1 MTLFRPLPRPAARAL
16 SALILVAWVVQMGV
30 LARRAWSSS
39 GVALAADLAHYG
51 SSAQWRGIYYR
62 GDKIGFSVGQ
72 TTPTDSGYEMREDGR
87 LQMTL
92 LGSSASVRLT
102 SRATVDR
109 AFALQRFSF
118 ALDAGTG
125 PTEILGTLDGR
136 RLDLTIRT
144 PSGERKETR
153 ELEEPPALALNLPR
167 VLAARGLQP
176 GQTLQVSVFDPATL
190 RNAPMTLEVQARE
203 VVQSAGRPVPAFRV
217 EGRLAGITT
226 RTWITDVGD
235 VVREESPM
243 GLLVVRE
250 TPAQAQALAVP
261 GAVQTDMLE
270 AAALVPTNPRRI
282 DDPTTVARLKVR
294 IDGLEALDPADLDGA
309 GQSASGGTIEVRDPR
324 DLRPGPAP
332 ADLAL
337 FLRPEPFLESDA
349 PEIIAEAQKAAGGP
363 APPRLQA
370 ERLVRYVNAI
380 LEKKPTVSL
389 PSALEVLKTRI
400 GDCNE
405 HTALYVAMARSL
417 GLPARIAVGLV
428 YLRGAFYYHAWPE
441 VWVEE
446 AARPGAVAPGRPH
459 AQPVPRRRDPRAPHP
474 RRPRAPGRDPGPRR
488 PRAPRDPGR
497 GAAARG
503 DAHPRGPGPD
513 RPASPGPAPAAPGRQ
528 RAGLLVFSR
537 AEPRMIRV
545 ENLVKTFGSF
555 KAVDGVSLE
564 VAPGEIH
571 GFLGPNGAGKTTT
584 IRMIAGLLKPTAGRV
599 LDRRPRPRAR
609 ARGGQACP
617 RLHPRPAVPLR
628 EAHRRRVPALPRRP
642 LRDGGRGGRDP
653 RGRAARA
660 LRARGLEGRARRELL
675 PRHEAAA
682 RHVLGASCTGRGR
695 CSWTSRWSA
704 STRAAPGSS
713 RTSSA

>member
-1 MTLFRPLPRPAARAL
+1 VTLFRPLPRPAARVL
-16 SALILVAWVVQMGV
+16 SALILVAWVAQMGV

-72 TTPTDSGYEMREDGR
+72 TTPTDSGYEMKEDGR

-92 LGSSASVRLT
+92 LGSSASLRLT

-136 RLDLTIRT
+136 RLDLTIKT

-217 EGRLAGITT
+217 LGRLAGITT

-243 GLLVVRE
+243 GLIVVRE

-261 GAVQTDMLE
+261 GKVQTDMLE
-270 AAALVPTNPRRI
+270 AAALVPTTPRRI
-282 DDPTTVARLKVR
+282 DDPTTVARLKLR

-309 GQSASGGTIEVRDPR
+309 GQSANGATIEVRDPR

-337 FLRPEPFLESDA
+337 YLRPEPFLESDA
-349 PEIIAEAQKAAGGP
+349 PEIIAEAQKAAGAP
-363 APPRLQA
+363 ASPRLRA
-370 ERLVRYVNAI
+370 ERLVRYVHAI
-380 LEKKPTVSL
+380 VEKKPTLSL

-446 AARPGAVAPGRPH
+446 SRGRGLWLPVDPTLNQFPADATHVRLTRGGLERQAAILGLVGRARLEILDLELRPGATPI
-459 AQPVPRRRDPRAPHP
+459 
-474 RRPRAPGRDPGPRR
+474 
-488 PRAPRDPGR
+488 
-497 GAAARG
+497 
-503 DAHPRGPGPD
+503 
-513 RPASPGPAPAAPGRQ
+513 
-528 RAGLLVFSR
+528 LV
-537 AEPRMIRV
+537 
-545 ENLVKTFGSF
+545 
-555 KAVDGVSLE
+555 
-564 VAPGEIH
+564 
-571 GFLGPNGAGKTTT
+571 
-584 IRMIAGLLKPTAGRV
+584 
-599 LDRRPRPRAR
+599 
-609 ARGGQACP
+609 GQAP
-617 RLHPRPAVPLR
+617 SDLRPLDLP
-628 EAHRRRVPALPRRP
+628 LPRR
-642 LRDGGRGGRDP
+642 DGSGRGCWSSP
-653 RGRAARA
+653 ARS
-660 LRARGLEGRARRELL
+660 RE
-675 PRHEAAA
+675 
-682 RHVLGASCTGRGR
+682 
-695 CSWTSRWSA
+695 
-704 STRAAPGSS
+704 
-713 RTSSA
+713 

>member
-1 MTLFRPLPRPAARAL
+1 VTLFRPLPRPAARVL
-16 SALILVAWVVQMGV
+16 SALILVAWVAQMGV

-39 GVALAADLAHYG
+39 GVALAADLAQYG

-72 TTPTDSGYEMREDGR
+72 TTPTDSGYEMKEDGR

-136 RLDLTIRT
+136 RLDLTIKT
-144 PSGERKETR
+144 PSGERRETR

-243 GLLVVRE
+243 GLIVVRE

-261 GAVQTDMLE
+261 GEVQTDMLE
-270 AAALVPTNPRRI
+270 AAALVPTTPRRI
-282 DDPTTVARLKVR
+282 DDSTTVARLKVR

-309 GQSASGGTIEVRDPR
+309 GQSAAGGTIEVRDAR
-324 DLRPGPAP
+324 DLQPGPAP

-349 PEIIAEAQKAAGGP
+349 PEIIAEAQKAAGSP

-446 AARPGAVAPGRPH
+446 SRGRGLWLPVDPTLNQFPADATHVRLTRGGLERQAAILGLVGRARLEITDVELRPGATPI
-459 AQPVPRRRDPRAPHP
+459 
-474 RRPRAPGRDPGPRR
+474 
-488 PRAPRDPGR
+488 
-497 GAAARG
+497 
-503 DAHPRGPGPD
+503 
-513 RPASPGPAPAAPGRQ
+513 
-528 RAGLLVFSR
+528 LV
-537 AEPRMIRV
+537 
-545 ENLVKTFGSF
+545 
-555 KAVDGVSLE
+555 
-564 VAPGEIH
+564 
-571 GFLGPNGAGKTTT
+571 
-584 IRMIAGLLKPTAGRV
+584 
-599 LDRRPRPRAR
+599 
-609 ARGGQACP
+609 GQAP
-617 RLHPRPAVPLR
+617 SDLRPLDLP
-628 EAHRRRVPALPRRP
+628 LPRR
-642 LRDGGRGGRDP
+642 DGSGRGCWSSP
-653 RGRAARA
+653 ARS
-660 LRARGLEGRARRELL
+660 RE
-675 PRHEAAA
+675 
-682 RHVLGASCTGRGR
+682 
-695 CSWTSRWSA
+695 
-704 STRAAPGSS
+704 
-713 RTSSA
+713 